1 MTEKKN
7 LILASTIDKKENI
20 IIDKNITD
28 NDDDSDYLEKKLV
41 KNNLLT
47 EKKNLILASNIDK
60 KENTNISTNQHK
72 NSVNSLIQNEVI
84 WYSNDL
90 NSSELE
96 KKFKNKFIK
105 LAKTNIK
112 DNNDPI
118 LLNTNIDNANI
129 SHQIIYSNNNKEYE
143 ENINYSKIYTDLKK
157 NTLLETH
164 THFLRFRIDFD
175 ASNKYIEKWNKL
187 KQECENT
194 DNKITVEEIKNNC
207 KLESNKNLPYL
218 ERCEGGLGDNNKQI
232 RFRIKESIKYDND
245 ILLKVENTKFEKWM
259 YEELDDI
266 IYSFV
271 KVLNKR
277 LNTKCVNGYI
287 EIINTKMMYDD
298 DDDDDFDCN

>member
-1 MTEKKN
+1 M
-7 LILASTIDKKENI
+7 
-20 IIDKNITD
+20 
-28 NDDDSDYLEKKLV
+28 
-41 KNNLLT
+41 
-47 EKKNLILASNIDK
+47 
-60 KENTNISTNQHK
+60 
-72 NSVNSLIQNEVI
+72 
-84 WYSNDL
+84 
-90 NSSELE
+90 
-96 KKFKNKFIK
+96 
-105 LAKTNIK
+105 
-112 DNNDPI
+112 
-118 LLNTNIDNANI
+118 
-129 SHQIIYSNNNKEYE
+129 
-143 ENINYSKIYTDLKK
+143 
-157 NTLLETH
+157 
-164 THFLRFRIDFD
+164 RFRIDFD